1 MRANR
6 GEVRKRILLIL
17 SVRKHPMSASEFFG
31 QGNYAKRNT
40 VYPALKRLEN
50 QGLVYSHIEER
61 RPGARGCLRRMYSVT
76 GRGRW
81 AAENTRLGSITGN
94 SRRPALARE
103 PRRYQPI
110 ETIDCPKF
118 F

>member
-17 SVRKHPMSASEFFG
+17 SARKHPMSASEFFG

-50 QGLVYSHIEER
+50 QGLVYSYIEER

-81 AAENTRLGSITGN
+81 AAEKARLGTLTGGVL
-94 SRRPALARE
+94 RRDV
-103 PRRYQPI
+103 RYQPV